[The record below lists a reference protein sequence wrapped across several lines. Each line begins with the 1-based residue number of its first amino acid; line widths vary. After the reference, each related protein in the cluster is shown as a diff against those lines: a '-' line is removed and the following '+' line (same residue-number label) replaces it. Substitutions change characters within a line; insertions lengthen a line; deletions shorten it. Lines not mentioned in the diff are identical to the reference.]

1 VLVWLPQTLL
11 ELLTRPNTSYL
22 LHRESAHCICV
33 GMAMLY
39 SNVFFVTGRRAV
51 IALLVIRRY
60 VAGLNVCGTM
70 VSFSCI
76 ILYN

>member
-1 VLVWLPQTLL
+1 
-11 ELLTRPNTSYL
+11 
-22 LHRESAHCICV
+22 
-33 GMAMLY
+33 MLY

-60 VAGLNVCGTM
+60 VAGLNACSTM
-70 VSFSCI
+70 VSFCCI